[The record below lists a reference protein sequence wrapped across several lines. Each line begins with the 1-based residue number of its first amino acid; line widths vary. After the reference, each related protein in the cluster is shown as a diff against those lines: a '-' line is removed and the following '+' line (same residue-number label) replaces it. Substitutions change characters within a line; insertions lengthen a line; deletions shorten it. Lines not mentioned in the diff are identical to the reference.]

1 MAKKNNGIDDIL
13 GNGVIKPSNID
24 ELNEALS
31 DEKYEVSNEDLM
43 LIIESQKQII
53 AMLMETKDGIAH
65 DFCKLRNM
73 VIDRRKK
80 EEKRIITF
88 D

>member
-24 ELNEALS
+24 ELSEALS

-53 AMLMETKDGIAH
+53 AMLNEIREGISH

-88 D
+88 G